1 MVKCRLATSYFGVVQ
16 GILDITLPNLDKSSY
31 ERVVGYIFKA
41 FFLFGDYFPCNPVN
55 EVLTCIYELYVKWL
69 SSEISWAI

>member
-16 GILDITLPNLDKSSY
+16 GILDITLPNLDKSFY

-41 FFLFGDYFPCNPVN
+41 FFCLVITSPVI
-55 EVLTCIYELYVKWL
+55 L
-69 SSEISWAI
+69 